1 MLHFKAGSLSKET
14 LLQSV
19 ESGSD
24 NSYVN
29 LQMFY
34 KHCKYFSKNE
44 IVFCIFFQVYI
55 DRLSFVNQRDAHK

>member
-1 MLHFKAGSLSKET
+1 MAGSFVRNT

-34 KHCKYFSKNE
+34 KHCKFFIKNEMYFS
-44 IVFCIFFQVYI
+44 IFF
-55 DRLSFVNQRDAHK
+55 